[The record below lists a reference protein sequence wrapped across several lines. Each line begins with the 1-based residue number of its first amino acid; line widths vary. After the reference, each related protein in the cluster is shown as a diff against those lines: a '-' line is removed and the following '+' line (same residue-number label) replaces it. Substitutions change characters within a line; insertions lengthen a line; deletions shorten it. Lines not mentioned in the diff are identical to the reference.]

1 MPDEMQ
7 ALCFLAGANSIFY
20 GEKLLTTPIPWRIAI
35 DCCSTGS
42 ASSRWI
48 AARKLLAPDNVPQ
61 FRPVGELQSDSA
73 MRDIVAELADME
85 RQGLR
90 RRRLVLDSAQGVRVR
105 VAGCDYLSF
114 CSNDYLG
121 LAADPRIAAAAA
133 DSMRSAGLGAGAS
146 HLVSGH
152 HRLHEE
158 LERAL
163 ATYVGMPRAL
173 LLSSGYLANLA
184 VVTVLAWKV
193 QRGVRRS
200 PESRVSE
207 RCNDLV
213 ARKMQALCALRQ
225 RRARI
230 PTGAFRAANK
240 IVITDAVFSMD
251 GDVAPLSEIARLCER
266 YQAWLVVDDAHGFGV
281 LGEHGSGTL
290 AHFGL
295 DSRGLRMSGTLGK
308 AAGVSGAFV
317 AGHEQLI
324 ELLIQRARAYI
335 YTTASPP
342 PLAAALIKSIE
353 IMRAED
359 WRRQRLSA
367 LAQRITNRLALRRWR
382 LHASQTA
389 IQPLIVG
396 ENSESAGTERSIG
409 GQRDSGSGHS
419 PAHGTQRHCTAAHFV
434 VRGSYRR
441 RRRPA
446 D

>member
-1 MPDEMQ
+1 M
-7 ALCFLAGANSIFY
+7 
-20 GEKLLTTPIPWRIAI
+20 
-35 DCCSTGS
+35 
-42 ASSRWI
+42 
-48 AARKLLAPDNVPQ
+48 APDNVPQ

-133 DSMRSAGLGAGAS
+133 DSMRSSGLGAGAS

-152 HRLHEE
+152 HRMHED

-173 LLSSGYLANLA
+173 LFSSGYLANLA
-184 VVTVLAWKV
+184 VVTVLA
-193 QRGVRRS
+193 GRS
-200 PESRVSE
+200 REVFADRLNHASL
-207 RCNDLV
+207 NDAMILS
-213 ARKMQALCALRQ
+213 
-225 RRARI
+225 RARCKRYAHCDS
-230 PTGAFRAANK
+230 GALESQLARSAAANK

-295 DSRGLRMSGTLGK
+295 DYPRIAYVGTLGK

-342 PLAAALIKSIE
+342 SLAAALIKSIE
-353 IMRAED
+353 IMQAED
-359 WRRQRLSA
+359 WRRQRLNA

-396 ENSESAGTERSIG
+396 ENSEALALSEILAASGILVPAIRPPTVPRGTARLRISL
-409 GQRDSGSGHS
+409 S
-419 PAHGTQRHCTAAHFV
+419 AAHTD
-434 VRGSYRR
+434 
-441 RRRPA
+441 A
-446 D
+446 DVDLLIETLHRAESSLS